1 MRPRHNDAKIAAV
14 QAVAWRKLGVAG
26 RMRVAADMSDDTRR
40 VHADRIR
47 RSNPSYSEDD
57 VRRALAKAL
66 YGELPASE
74 RRMAAA
80 SISLEDA
87 LARLL
92 DVLDTA
98 HVPLMLTGSL
108 ASTAHGV
115 PRATTD
121 LDVVIDPPSDTA
133 DALLEAL
140 AAAGWS
146 VDGGEAAA
154 RRALALRSHFVI
166 VDEATT
172 WKVDLVVRKDRPF
185 SISEFARREMMD
197 VLGVRAWVASAE
209 DTIVA
214 KLEHAREAGDAS
226 RRAQQMRDVAGV
238 LTSRGAELD
247 HAYVER
253 WVTELDLEDEWAQA
267 AAAVT
272 P

>member
-14 QAVAWRKLGVAG
+14 QAVAWRRLGVAG

-47 RSNPSYSEDD
+47 KSNPSYSEDD

-66 YGELPASE
+66 YGEMPASE

-80 SISLEDA
+80 SIALEDA

-92 DVLDTA
+92 AVLDTA
-98 HVPLMLTGSL
+98 RVPFMLTGSL
-108 ASTAHGV
+108 ASAAHGV
-115 PRATTD
+115 PRATAD
-121 LDVVIDPPSDTA
+121 LDVVIDPPSDAA
-133 DALLEAL
+133 DVLVTTL
-140 AAAGWS
+140 AEAGWS
-146 VDGGEAAA
+146 VDGGEEKA
-154 RRALALRSHFVI
+154 RRALAERSQFVI
-166 VDEATT
+166 VDEATA

-185 SISEFARREMMD
+185 SISEFERREQMEI
-197 VLGVRAWVASAE
+197 LGVRAWVASAE

-214 KLEHAREAGDAS
+214 KLEWSREAGEAT
-226 RRAQQMRDVAGV
+226 RRAQQRRDVAGV
-238 LTSRGAELD
+238 LASRGAELD
-247 HAYVER
+247 RAYVEH
-253 WVTELDLEDEWAQA
+253 WVVELGLEDEWRQ